1 MVAVERVGE
10 RLHPRRPAPD
20 VIEAMIQRQAIQ
32 PGANRRVALV
42 GADLPVRLQED
53 FLEQVLAIIR
63 RARHPAR
70 QRVNP
75 CSLPAVQDFE
85 RIDIAGPAAAGHVL
99 VGRTHCQLFRR
110 KGDNGAL
117 PRGSHVSRYDKTRGS
132 GSDPGVLPVKR
143 GVWLPWGP
151 ASPDCK
157 NPPKRWTSRT
167 ILSPRPSVADP
178 PPPDLNGV
186 AAAAAFSDVRI

>member
-1 MVAVERVGE
+1 
-10 RLHPRRPAPD
+10 
-20 VIEAMIQRQAIQ
+20 MIQRQAIQ

-53 FLEQVLAIIR
+53 FLEQVLAVLR
-63 RARHPAR
+63 RACHPAR

-132 GSDPGVLPVKR
+132 GSD
-143 GVWLPWGP
+143 
-151 ASPDCK
+151 
-157 NPPKRWTSRT
+157 
-167 ILSPRPSVADP
+167 
-178 PPPDLNGV
+178 LNGV
-186 AAAAAFSDVRI
+186 AAAAVSDVRIVRQGPIARGRAREPSSLILESPRPSAATASAPRSRRSLPAGRRPRSRDGMAHPVDDNRA